1 MARVTNRLARKANF
15 DMQTLVRDHYAEK
28 GLHDKEFAAWATE
41 QLGVTVSAGNVQG
54 AREVFGI
61 TSTRDLQR
69 ATPKGDI
76 EEAFRIIGDLQRRL
90 AALEQRVEV
99 YLTGCT
105 LPGCPAKVKK

>member
-1 MARVTNRLARKANF
+1 MALTKNALSGKAKFDLLLYVQTNYAAAN
-15 DMQTLVRDHYAEK
+15 
-28 GLHDKEFAAWATE
+28 LHDKEFAEKATAE
-41 QLGVTVSAGNVQG
+41 LGFTITGGNVQG